1 MINLE
6 VILKYACLC
15 DDICNEGVNGVNV
28 KSVQSI
34 GNYFKAMQQ
43 FKDARMTKDQSR
55 LADIRNSLMLG
66 KKLRT
71 DEMDY
76 LQRHEPNLHHRAMS
90 LSMERQAYED
100 TLRHSR
106 SKADAN
112 YYNTFKLMQI
122 AGQLKHGGSEEL
134 LMRANS
140 IQEAQREFVRSSKYA
155 SLRSDGYASRKIR

>member
-1 MINLE
+1 
-6 VILKYACLC
+6 
-15 DDICNEGVNGVNV
+15 VNI
-28 KSVQSI
+28 KSVQPVSD
-34 GNYFKAMQQ
+34 YFKVMQQ
-43 FKDARMTKDQSR
+43 CKDARATKDQSS
-55 LADIRNSLMLG
+55 LASIRNTLMLG

-76 LQRHEPNLHHRAMS
+76 LQRNDPNLHDQAMS

-100 TLRHSR
+100 TLQHSR

-140 IQEAQREFVRSSKYA
+140 IQEAHREFVRSSKYA
-155 SLRSDGYASRKIR
+155 SLKSDGYAPHKLR

>member
-1 MINLE
+1 M
-6 VILKYACLC
+6 
-15 DDICNEGVNGVNV
+15 NV

-34 GNYFKAMQQ
+34 SDYLRTMQPS
-43 FKDARMTKDQSR
+43 KDASATKDQPRAAS
-55 LADIRNSLMLG
+55 IRSIILQG

-76 LQRHEPNLHHRAMS
+76 LQRHDPDLHLQAMR

-100 TLRHSR
+100 ALKFSR

-112 YYNTFKLMQI
+112 LYNTYMLMQI

-134 LMRANS
+134 LMRANT
-140 IQEAQREFVRSSKYA
+140 IREAHREFVRSSKYA
-155 SLRSDGYASRKIR
+155 SLR